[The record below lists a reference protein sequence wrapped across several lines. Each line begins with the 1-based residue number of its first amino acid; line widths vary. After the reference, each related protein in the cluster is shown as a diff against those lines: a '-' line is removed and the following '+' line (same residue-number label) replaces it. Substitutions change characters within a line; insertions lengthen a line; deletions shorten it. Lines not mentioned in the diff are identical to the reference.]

1 MRAPINV
8 FASLVVVTILVACDG
23 STESPDSGVEHDAGR
38 TDSGEPAMDSGPL
51 TVDSGPPDSGTAMD
65 SGSADAAT
73 PLADAGPGA
82 CTDED
87 DRTVQ
92 MGATFDMDVQACGQD
107 NFAREPDTT
116 DCLVAEV
123 GLTSD
128 CAGCYDDSIHC
139 TIAHCL
145 SQCAADSSSPA
156 CTSCRA
162 TNCEPAFH
170 ACAGL

>member
-1 MRAPINV
+1 MRALINI
-8 FASLVVVTILVACDG
+8 FASLVVITLLVACDN
-23 STESPDSGVEHDAGR
+23 STESPDSGVVHDAGR
-38 TDSGEPAMDSGPL
+38 IDAGEPAM
-51 TVDSGPPDSGTAMD
+51 DSGPPDSGTAMD

-82 CTDED
+82 CTDEED
-87 DRTVQ
+87 QTVQ

-107 NFAREPDTT
+107 NSAQEPATT
-116 DCLVAEV
+116 DCLVGL

-139 TIAHCL
+139 TIMHCL
-145 SQCAADSSSPA
+145 SQCVADSSSVA

-162 TNCEPAFH
+162 VNCDPMFH
-170 ACAGL
+170 ACTGL